1 MKLSKE
7 ALLEIVAIVQ
17 DGLMNGKD
25 ISQAL
30 RDLDFDLVHGL
41 PTVDKSNID
50 NGTLTLSSEYLAVHP
65 RAGTWIDQPSTENN

>member
-1 MKLSKE
+1 MKLSKN

-30 RDLDFDLVHGL
+30 RDLDFVEQKGAILSQTDDIG
-41 PTVDKSNID
+41 K
-50 NGTLTLSSEYLAVHP
+50 LTLSPDYLSVHP
-65 RAGTWIDQPSTENN
+65 RAGTWVEPASTENN